1 MPIHTL
7 NHINISADR
16 ATLDAVKKFY
26 CDVLGLTEG
35 HRPPFSRF
43 GYWLY
48 AGEFALVHLVES
60 REGEE
65 RELDAVNTFDHFAF
79 DCTDRT
85 GMEATL
91 IAHGVA
97 FETAH
102 VPATRQVQLFVKDPA
117 GNKLELNFASPAD
130 VG

>member
-1 MPIHTL
+1 MPIHSL

-16 ATLDAVKKFY
+16 ATLDALKNFY
-26 CDVLGLTEG
+26 CDVLGLMEG

-48 AGEFALVHLVES
+48 AGELALVHLVES
-60 REGEE
+60 RAGEA
-65 RELDAVNTFDHFAF
+65 REMGAMNTFDHFAF
-79 DCTDRT
+79 DYTDRAA
-85 GMEATL
+85 MEAKL
-91 IAHGVA
+91 IAQGVA

-117 GNKLELNFASPAD
+117 GNKLELNFASPPD